1 MTENLVAEKKQ
12 ITKETMTTIDSSI
25 GDAKSVHDDVLYPSS
40 IISKIKSKL
49 YQHAVYAGL

>member
-25 GDAKSVHDDVLYPSS
+25 GDAKSVHDDVLCPSS